1 MDQLNKNLDKYE
13 KALKTASEESKPSYQ
28 KLIDKT
34 MAAIIKLTDQIGCT
48 VSVKAEEPK
57 SFESGDFNKKSIQN
71 DVSKLPEFFGKN
83 IQETEKFIS
92 KLDQLFDLLVQKVDM
107 KYENIFLNNVFRRLS
122 ESVYKTMNSSKSD
135 VSTYANFKK
144 FIKAHYAGQL
154 NAFQCVSRIFD
165 IHYNSEAKFHIYA
178 SKLTEEVR
186 NAKGAIEAHFKDV
199 NKEGSDLSADQ
210 VLDFFGALI
219 FSEELKKSHFHIFKD
234 MTLDFDKLKDC
245 YAVAT
250 NAEYFRE
257 RLSGNP
263 VNENS
268 FFSRNKKIEKNEVN
282 TNRTPRVKKGNSK
295 PVSDN
300 RGPDKNI

>member
-1 MDQLNKNLDKYE
+1 
-13 KALKTASEESKPSYQ
+13 
-28 KLIDKT
+28 
-34 MAAIIKLTDQIGCT
+34 
-48 VSVKAEEPK
+48 
-57 SFESGDFNKKSIQN
+57 
-71 DVSKLPEFFGKN
+71 
-83 IQETEKFIS
+83 
-92 KLDQLFDLLVQKVDM
+92 
-107 KYENIFLNNVFRRLS
+107 
-122 ESVYKTMNSSKSD
+122 MNSSKSD

-245 YAVAT
+245 NAVAT
-250 NAEYFRE
+250 KAEYFRE